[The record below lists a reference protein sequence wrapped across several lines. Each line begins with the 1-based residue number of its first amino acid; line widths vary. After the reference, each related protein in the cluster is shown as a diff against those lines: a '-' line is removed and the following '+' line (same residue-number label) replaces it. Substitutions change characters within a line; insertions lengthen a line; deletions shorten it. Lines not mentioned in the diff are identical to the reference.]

1 MHAMEEGPEPQEWVE
16 RGVEHHHH
24 HENAHEH
31 EPDTARRATI
41 ISAITAAILAVCAAL
56 GSLLSGH
63 NANHAIVLQSEASDQ
78 WAYYQAKSTKGHI
91 YEASGETISILTEAL
106 GARETAKIEPA
117 LKRLEQQVQK
127 YDREKEEIK
136 EKAEHL
142 EAQSRS
148 NLQRH
153 QAYALAVAAFQVGIV
168 LASISIMMRYRALW
182 ILSLV
187 AGGVGVVFMVIGFF
201 FAQVVFS

>member
-1 MHAMEEGPEPQEWVE
+1 MEEGPEPQEWVE

-24 HENAHEH
+24 HEHPHEP
-31 EPDTARRATI
+31 EPDTARRATV

-91 YEASGETISILTEAL
+91 YEASSETIGILTEAL
-106 GARETAKIEPA
+106 GARETAKIQPA
-117 LKRLEQQVQK
+117 IKRFEQQVQK
-127 YDREKEEIK
+127 YEREKEEIK

-142 EAQSRS
+142 EADSRAA
-148 NLQRH
+148 LQRH
-153 QAYALAVAAFQVGIV
+153 QAFALAVAAFQVGIV

-182 ILSLV
+182 ILSLI
-187 AGGVGVVFMVIGFF
+187 AGGVGVFFMNVGLF
-201 FAQVVFS
+201 FAPAFFA